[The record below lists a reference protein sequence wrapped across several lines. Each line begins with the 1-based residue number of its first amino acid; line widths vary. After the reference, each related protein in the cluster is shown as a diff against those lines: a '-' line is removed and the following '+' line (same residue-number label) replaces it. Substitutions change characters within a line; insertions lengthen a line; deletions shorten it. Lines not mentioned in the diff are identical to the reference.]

1 MKVGDLLQ
9 YLENHPDLHPRGK
22 VDAVKLRLENPEKEV
37 EAYKYSME
45 NYLSKCVDKYCEMAA
60 FPRERMPAVATPFE
74 DEAKEPRGCVKSD
87 TMASENVGRDSK
99 RRKPAARLHTIRE
112 DEGAPSA
119 GHAAVG
125 ELNRAAASVIMTVM
139 FAARWARAD
148 LLRAIGFLASNLHE
162 WGETQDRRLFRLMC
176 YINNTLQL
184 RLIAFIGDKPDDL
197 KLVAYSD
204 ADFAGDRRD
213 SKSTSGA
220 FMVLWGKHSYFP

>member
-1 MKVGDLLQ
+1 
-9 YLENHPDLHPRGK
+9 
-22 VDAVKLRLENPEKEV
+22 
-37 EAYKYSME
+37 
-45 NYLSKCVDKYCEMAA
+45 
-60 FPRERMPAVATPFE
+60 
-74 DEAKEPRGCVKSD
+74 
-87 TMASENVGRDSK
+87 
-99 RRKPAARLHTIRE
+99 
-112 DEGAPSA
+112 
-119 GHAAVG
+119 
-125 ELNRAAASVIMTVM
+125 MTVM

-213 SKSTSGA
+213 SRSTSGA
-220 FMVLWGKHSYFP
+220 FMVLWGKNSFFPVMRSFKEAGVRISLNVGSRSGRVEWNREDAADPVTRSLGNNTEEKGVAHCVRG